1 MSGSTPWRR
10 KEHGIDRWS
19 SVMFGK
25 MCEVVMH
32 KGNAFGHTIDTS
44 IVPEKKRLQK
54 PSRNAFDCI
63 VQLGRGFN
71 KFPAA
76 GSPPMII
83 LIFMI
88 MRIFMITACYKA
100 YVLLTQWSSA
110 FHPQYNYQKDTRIL
124 IQYIHIKN
132 LKMEKVCCKLVTSN
146 LVVKKIAE
154 MTLDCTQLLEKPL
167 RLR

>member
-1 MSGSTPWRR
+1 
-10 KEHGIDRWS
+10 
-19 SVMFGK
+19 

-44 IVPEKKRLQK
+44 IVPEKKKRLQK
-54 PSRNAFDCI
+54 RSRNAFDCI

-71 KFPAA
+71 KFPAE
-76 GSPPMII
+76 GYPPMII
-83 LIFMI
+83 LIFII
-88 MRIFMITACYKA
+88 MRIFMIAACYKA
-100 YVLLTQWSSA
+100 YVLLTQKSSA
-110 FHPQYNYQKDTRIL
+110 FHPQYNYQKDTRSL

-132 LKMEKVCCKLVTSN
+132 LKMEKVCFKLVTSK